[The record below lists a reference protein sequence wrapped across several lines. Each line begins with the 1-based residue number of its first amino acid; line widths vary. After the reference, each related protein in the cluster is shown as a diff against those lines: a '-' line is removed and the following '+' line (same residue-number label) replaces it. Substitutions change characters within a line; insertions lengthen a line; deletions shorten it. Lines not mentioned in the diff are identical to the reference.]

1 MCALLR
7 RRLEWRSVPAMRLA
21 TDLYLSRATLPA
33 FAIQGYG
40 WGAFAALVPQLKAG
54 IGAPDGTFGMV
65 LLFAAVGAM
74 SAMLLAPRIDRRLDR
89 WSQPLAGLFMILSF
103 VGVALAPGAVAFAAA
118 MFCVGAGAGL
128 LDVVMNARV
137 SEIESRSGRALMSLN
152 HAGFSLAYAVSAAST
167 GLAREAGTAPLQ
179 VFACLVVLTL
189 LVGVVIRLP
198 SADAAD
204 GMAGAEAGGL
214 GPLVV
219 FAGAITLIAF
229 VAENATEGWSALH
242 IERTLGGSAAEG
254 GLGPAML
261 GLTMA
266 LGRFLGH
273 VLSVRGREA
282 TLIGA
287 AALVSTLGAALAAVA
302 QVPAVA
308 YVGFAVLGLGVSV
321 VAPLAIGLAGALAA
335 PARRTETVSRVVMIG
350 FVGFFIGPP
359 MMGLISE
366 IGGLRSSFAVVA
378 LALLAVPVLLVGLR
392 RSAAV

>member
-1 MCALLR
+1 
-7 RRLEWRSVPAMRLA
+7 MRLA

-40 WGAFAALVPQLKAG
+40 WGAFAALVPQLKSG

-65 LLFAAVGAM
+65 LLFAAAGAM

-89 WSQPLAGLFMILSF
+89 WSQPIAGLFMISSF
-103 VGVALAPGAVAFAAA
+103 VAVALAAGPLAFAAA
-118 MFCVGAGAGL
+118 MFCVGIGAGL

-137 SEIESRSGRALMSLN
+137 SEIESRSGRPLMSLN
-152 HAGFSLAYAVSAAST
+152 HAGFSLAYAVSAVCT
-167 GLAREAGTAPLQ
+167 GLAREAGAAPVQ
-179 VFACLVVLTL
+179 IFAVLVAVTVV
-189 LVGVVIRLP
+189 VGLVIRLP
-198 SADAAD
+198 SADAAE
-204 GMAGAEAGGL
+204 GTGGRSGGRL

-219 FAGAITLIAF
+219 LAGAITLIAF

-242 IERTLGGSAAEG
+242 IERTLGGSAVEG

-282 TLIGA
+282 MLIGA
-287 AALVSTLGAALAAVA
+287 AALGSALGAGLAAVA
-302 QVPAVA
+302 PAPAVA
-308 YVGFAVLGLGVSV
+308 YLGFAVLGLGVSV
-321 VAPLAIGLAGALAA
+321 IAPLAIGLAGALAE

-359 MMGLISE
+359 LMGLISE
-366 IGGLRSSFAVVA
+366 AAGLRASFAAIA
-378 LALLAVPVLLVGLR
+378 LGLLAVPLLLGALR
-392 RSAAV
+392 RSAMP

>member
-1 MCALLR
+1 
-7 RRLEWRSVPAMRLA
+7 MRLG
-21 TDLYLSRATLPA
+21 TDISLSRATLPA

-54 IGAPDGTFGMV
+54 IGAPDGMFGVV
-65 LLFAAVGAM
+65 LLFAAAGAM
-74 SAMLLAPRIDRRLDR
+74 SAMLLAPRIDRQLDR
-89 WSQPLAGLFMILSF
+89 WSQPVAGLFMIGSF
-103 VGVALAPGAVAFAAA
+103 VAVALAPGPAAFAAA
-118 MFCVGAGAGL
+118 MFCVGVGAGL

-167 GLAREAGTAPLQ
+167 GLAREAGVAPMQ

-189 LVGVVIRLP
+189 VVGSVIRLP
-198 SADAAD
+198 SADAAE
-204 GMAGAEAGGL
+204 GMGRGQGGRL
-214 GPLVV
+214 GPLVA

-266 LGRFLGH
+266 IGRFLGH

-282 TLIGA
+282 ALIGA
-287 AALVSTLGAALAAVA
+287 AALVSALGAGLAAVA
-302 QVPAVA
+302 PVPAVA
-308 YVGFAVLGLGVSV
+308 YAGFAVLGLGVSV
-321 VAPLAIGLAGALAA
+321 IAPLAIGLAGALAA

-359 MMGLISE
+359 MMGLVSE
-366 IGGLRSSFAVVA
+366 VAGLRASFVVIA
-378 LALLAVPVLLVGLR
+378 LALVAVPLLLGGLR